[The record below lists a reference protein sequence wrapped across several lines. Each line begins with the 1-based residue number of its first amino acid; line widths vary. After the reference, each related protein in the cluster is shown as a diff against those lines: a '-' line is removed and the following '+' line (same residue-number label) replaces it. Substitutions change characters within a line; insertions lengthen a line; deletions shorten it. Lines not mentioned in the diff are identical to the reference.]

1 MKIQHIALAAVT
13 TITLSACTAHANN
26 QTQATKAPAVMP
38 AAQNS
43 TIAQAKTLRDDTK
56 VVVQGKLT
64 RYVGDEKFELQD
76 GTGSII
82 VEIDD
87 DYYQNNPQSLVGK
100 TVTIHGEIDRD
111 DRRIEIDAKRLQ
123 VR

>member
-1 MKIQHIALAAVT
+1 MKIQHIAVAAVAA
-13 TITLSACTAHANN
+13 ITLSACTAHANN

-100 TVTIHGEIDRD
+100 TVIIHGEIDRD

>member
-1 MKIQHIALAAVT
+1 MKIQHIAVAA
-13 TITLSACTAHANN
+13 IALSACTAHANY

-43 TIAQAKTLRDDTK
+43 TIAQTKTFRDDTK

-87 DYYQNNPQSLVGK
+87 DYYYQNNPQSLVGK
-100 TVTIHGEIDRD
+100 TVIIHGDIDRD
-111 DRRIEIDAKRLQ
+111 DYHIEIDTKHLQ

>member
-1 MKIQHIALAAVT
+1 MKIQHIAVAA
-13 TITLSACTAHANN
+13 IALSACTAHASN
-26 QTQATKAPAVMP
+26 QTQATKVPAVMP

-43 TIAQAKTLRDDTK
+43 TIAQTKTFRDDTK

-64 RYVGDEKFELQD
+64 RYAGDEKFELQD

-87 DYYQNNPQSLVGK
+87 DYYYQNNPQSLVGK
-100 TVTIHGEIDRD
+100 TVIIHGDIDRD
-111 DRRIEIDAKRLQ
+111 DYHIEIDAKRLQ

>member
-1 MKIQHIALAAVT
+1 MKIQHIAVAAVAV
-13 TITLSACTAHANN
+13 ITLSACTAHANN

-100 TVTIHGEIDRD
+100 TVAIHGEIDRD

>member
-1 MKIQHIALAAVT
+1 MKIQHIAVAAVAA
-13 TITLSACTAHANN
+13 ITLSACTVHANN

-43 TIAQAKTLRDDTK
+43 TIAQAKTFRDDTK

-100 TVTIHGEIDRD
+100 TVIIHGEIDRD
-111 DRRIEIDAKRLQ
+111 DRRIKIDAKRLQ

>member
-1 MKIQHIALAAVT
+1 MKIQHIAVAAVAA
-13 TITLSACTAHANN
+13 ITLSACTAHANN

-38 AAQNS
+38 TAQNS
-43 TIAQAKTLRDDTK
+43 TIAQAKTFRDDTK
-56 VVVQGKLT
+56 VAVQGKLT

-100 TVTIHGEIDRD
+100 TVIIHGEIDRD